1 MTDARAQ
8 ATNLPVSGCL
18 YVVVAPSGAGKSSLV
33 NALLEREP
41 DIGLSISFTTRPPRP
56 GEESGREYFFV
67 SREQFAAMVGRDEFL
82 EHAEVYGNLYGTSRL
97 WIEETRAHGS
107 DVLLEIDWQGARAVK
122 KLFPDMTY
130 IYILPPS
137 IEVLRERLVRRGK
150 DSRDVIAKRLAAAR
164 EDLKHVHEADYVII
178 NEDFSVALTDL
189 QSVVRALRVTAA
201 RQLRLYAQLVS

>member
-1 MTDARAQ
+1 MNR
-8 ATNLPVSGCL
+8 PVSGCL
-18 YVVVAPSGAGKSSLV
+18 YVIVAPSGAGKSSLV
-33 NALLEREP
+33 SALLEREP
-41 DIGLSISFTTRPPRP
+41 DIGLSISYTTRKPRP

-67 SREQFAAMVGRDEFL
+67 RREEFDAMVNRGEFL
-82 EHAEVYGNLYGTSRL
+82 EHAEVYGNLYGTSRI
-97 WIEETRAHGS
+97 WIEKTRAKGS

-122 KLFPDMTY
+122 KLFRDMTY

-137 IEVLRERLVRRGK
+137 IEVLRERLVKRGK
-150 DSRDVIAKRLAAAR
+150 DAKEVIERRLAAAR

-201 RQLRLYAQLVS
+201 RQLKLHAKLIS

>member
-41 DIGLSISFTTRPPRP
+41 DIGLSISVTTRPPRP

-67 SREQFAAMVGRDEFL
+67 SREEFGAMVARGEFL

-201 RQLRLYAQLVS
+201 RQLRLHAHLIS

>member
-1 MTDARAQ
+1 MNR
-8 ATNLPVSGCL
+8 PVSGCL
-18 YVVVAPSGAGKSSLV
+18 YVIVAPSGAGKSSLV

-41 DIGLSISFTTRPPRP
+41 DIGLSISYTTRKPRP

-67 SREQFAAMVGRDEFL
+67 SREEFDAMVNRGEFL
-82 EHAEVYGNLYGTSRL
+82 EHAEVYGNLYGTSRI
-97 WIEETRAHGS
+97 WIEKTRAKGS

-122 KLFPDMTY
+122 KLFRDMTY

-137 IEVLRERLVRRGK
+137 IEVLRERLVKRGK
-150 DSRDVIAKRLAAAR
+150 DAKEVIERRLAAAR

-201 RQLRLYAQLVS
+201 RQLKLHAKLIS

>member
-1 MTDARAQ
+1 MNPTVA
-8 ATNLPVSGCL
+8 GCL
-18 YVVVAPSGAGKSSLV
+18 YVIVAPSGAGKSSLV

-41 DIGLSISFTTRPPRP
+41 DIGLSISTTTRPPRP

-67 SREQFAAMVGRDEFL
+67 SREEFAQMVQRGEFL
-82 EHAEVYGNLYGTSRL
+82 EHAEVYGNSYGTSRR
-97 WIEETRAHGS
+97 WIEKTRARGS
-107 DVLLEIDWQGARAVK
+107 DVLLEIDWQGARSVK
-122 KLFPDMTY
+122 KLFRDMTY

-137 IEVLRERLVRRGK
+137 IDVLRERLVKRGK
-150 DSRDVIAKRLAAAR
+150 DSKAVIERRLAEAR

-201 RQLRLYAQLVS
+201 RQLRLHAQLIS

>member
-1 MTDARAQ
+1 MPMSPA
-8 ATNLPVSGCL
+8 VSGCL
-18 YVVVAPSGAGKSSLV
+18 YVIVAPSGAGKSSLV
-33 NALLEREP
+33 HALLEREP
-41 DIGLSISFTTRPPRP
+41 DIGLSISYTSRAPRP

-67 SREQFAAMVGRDEFL
+67 TREEFAAMVTRSEFL

-97 WIEETRAHGS
+97 WIEKTRAKGS

-122 KLFPDMTY
+122 KLFRDMTY

-137 IEVLRERLVRRGK
+137 IEVLRERLVKRGK
-150 DSRDVIAKRLAAAR
+150 DTREVIGRRLAEAR

-189 QSVVRALRVTAA
+189 QSVVRALRVTAS
-201 RQLRLYAQLVS
+201 RQLRLHAQLIS

>member
-1 MTDARAQ
+1 M
-8 ATNLPVSGCL
+8 NPPVSGCL
-18 YVVVAPSGAGKSSLV
+18 YVIVAPSGAGKSSLV

-41 DIGLSISFTTRPPRP
+41 DIGLSISTTTRPPRP

-67 SREQFAAMVGRDEFL
+67 SREEFAAMVKRGEFL
-82 EHAEVYGNLYGTSRL
+82 EHAEVYGNFYGTSRR
-97 WIEETRAHGS
+97 WIEKTRAKGS
-107 DVLLEIDWQGARAVK
+107 DVLLEIDWQGARSVK
-122 KLFPDMTY
+122 KLFRDMTY

-137 IEVLRERLVRRGK
+137 IEVLRERLVKRGK
-150 DSRDVIAKRLAAAR
+150 DAKEVIERRLAAAR

-201 RQLRLYAQLVS
+201 RQLRLHAQLIS